1 MLAISKR
8 TLPNG
13 AISIRRRLHQV
24 STVVGAMLVLTPFL
38 ASAQQPA
45 VPRWRGTIDLT
56 VGGES
61 GVGNADL
68 SRVSGI
74 AVDATGRIFIADSDD
89 QQIRVFSS
97 KGASLASFG
106 RKGAGPL
113 EFKGLRTI
121 AFGPDQRLWVRDEG
135 NVRMMT
141 FDVSAFPVTSSTT
154 TPLGLYSGGSQ
165 LPITFERSGERVDE
179 KTWFDERTEVFRPL
193 RVRVSSTGTVLRVD
207 TLAIPPDADAG
218 VYTVTNVQRDASRE
232 VIGMRS
238 RIHYQ
243 PFGPRWI
250 RAYGPKGMR
259 ADVVGST
266 YAVRVFDG
274 TGKLV
279 RTISRTVPPVPLS
292 TAERQQ
298 ADSQLKAMPSTV
310 PFGMPRAKAPV
321 VGLHWSLDGALWVER
336 AMPDGQPREADVFD
350 ASGKRIA
357 IAVWPRSIHLM
368 ASLAVIQGKTG
379 YALAFDDSDLPSVVR
394 LTFR

>member
-1 MLAISKR
+1 M
-8 TLPNG
+8 
-13 AISIRRRLHQV
+13 RRDLQFV
-24 STVVGAMLVLTPFL
+24 ASAVGAMLALAPLL

-45 VPRWRGTIDLT
+45 VPRWQGAVDLT
-56 VGGES
+56 IGGES

-74 AVDATGRIFIADSDD
+74 AVDASGRIFIADSDD

-97 KGASLASFG
+97 KGAPLASFG
-106 RKGAGPL
+106 RKGSGPL

-121 AFGPDQRLWVRDEG
+121 GFGPDQRLWVRDEG

-141 FDVSAFPVTSSTT
+141 FDVSAFPVTTSTT
-154 TPLGLYSGGSQ
+154 APLGLYSGGSQ
-165 LPITFERSGERVDE
+165 IPITFERSGERVDE

-207 TLAIPPDADAG
+207 TLAIPSDADAG
-218 VYTVTNVQRDASRE
+218 VYTVTNVQRDASRA

-250 RAYGPKGMR
+250 RAYGPNGMR

-266 YAVRVFDG
+266 YAVRIFDG
-274 TGKLV
+274 AGKVV
-279 RTISRTVPPVPLS
+279 RTLSRTVPPVPLS
-292 TAERQQ
+292 AVERQK

-336 AMPDGQPREADVFD
+336 AMADGQPREADVFD
-350 ASGKRIA
+350 ASGKLIA
-357 IAVWPRSIHLM
+357 IAVWPRAINLM
-368 ASLAVIQGKTG
+368 SSLAVIRGKTG
-379 YALAFDDSDLPSVVR
+379 YAAAFDESDLPSVVR
-394 LTFR
+394 LVFR